1 MNTLADAP
9 SSLGRCLHVQQAKA
23 IKLRHSCCLVHLIFI
38 FNFRACFLPEKKKC
52 ILQALQP
59 QDKSLYP
66 RANIQKTSAHVNHLK
81 SVGQKWFH
89 FHK

>member
-1 MNTLADAP
+1 MNTLADAS
-9 SSLGRCLHVQQAKA
+9 SSLGRCLHVKQAKA
-23 IKLRHSCCLVHLIFI
+23 IKLRYSHCLVALI
-38 FNFRACFLPEKKKC
+38 FNFRACFLPEKKC